1 VAVSCQID
9 GACQRGL
16 QQLVF
21 PVLAA
26 NAHHPAA
33 LTWFENHRVTWRR
46 GVQAQF
52 IGCSMTDTPTLDAL
66 PLFPLELVLFPGG
79 FMPLRIFEV
88 RYLDMVNQ
96 CEKTGAPFGVVTL
109 ARGSEVRTAAIDL
122 AGGAQASQ
130 TVFHPVGTLAR
141 ITQLSRPQ
149 PGLIM
154 INCVGAQR
162 FEVSQPE
169 LLKHGLW
176 VGQAKLLPDDQSVPI
191 PEDLLPVAS
200 ALARVLDTLKA
211 QGVMPEQMPIQ
222 PPYALH
228 DCAWVANRWCDL
240 LPMALAQKH
249 RLMTLDNPL
258 LRLELV
264 SDLLERHG
272 IAT

>member
-1 VAVSCQID
+1 
-9 GACQRGL
+9 
-16 QQLVF
+16 
-21 PVLAA
+21 
-26 NAHHPAA
+26 
-33 LTWFENHRVTWRR
+33 
-46 GVQAQF
+46 
-52 IGCSMTDTPTLDAL
+52 MTDTHALDAL
-66 PLFPLELVLFPGG
+66 PLFPLELVLYPGG
-79 FMPLRIFEV
+79 FLPLRIFEV

-96 CEKTGAPFGVVTL
+96 CEKTGTPFGVVTL
-109 ARGSEVRTAAIDL
+109 SRGSEVRTAASDP
-122 AGGAQASQ
+122 AVGARTGQE
-130 TVFHPVGTLAR
+130 VFHRVGTLAR
-141 ITQLSRPQ
+141 INQLSRPQ

-154 INCVGAQR
+154 INCTGTQR
-162 FEVSQPE
+162 FEVTQPE

-176 VGQAKLLPDDQSVPI
+176 VGQAKRLPDDQSVPI

-240 LPMALAQKH
+240 LPMALAQRH

-264 SDLLERHG
+264 SDLLERNG

>member
-1 VAVSCQID
+1 
-9 GACQRGL
+9 
-16 QQLVF
+16 
-21 PVLAA
+21 
-26 NAHHPAA
+26 
-33 LTWFENHRVTWRR
+33 
-46 GVQAQF
+46 
-52 IGCSMTDTPTLDAL
+52 MTDTHALDAL

-79 FMPLRIFEV
+79 FLPLRIFEV
-88 RYLDMVNQ
+88 RYLDMVSQ

-109 ARGSEVRTAAIDL
+109 TRGNEVRTAAGDL
-122 AGGAQASQ
+122 AGGAKTSQA
-130 TVFHPVGTLAR
+130 VFHPVGTLAR

-154 INCVGAQR
+154 ISCTGAQR
-162 FEVSQPE
+162 FEVGQTE

-176 VGQAKLLPDDQSVPI
+176 TGRAKLLRDDQSVPI

-211 QGVMPEQMPIQ
+211 QGVTPEQMPIQ

-264 SDLLERHG
+264 SDLLERNG

>member
-1 VAVSCQID
+1 
-9 GACQRGL
+9 
-16 QQLVF
+16 
-21 PVLAA
+21 
-26 NAHHPAA
+26 
-33 LTWFENHRVTWRR
+33 
-46 GVQAQF
+46 
-52 IGCSMTDTPTLDAL
+52 MTDTSSFDAL

-79 FMPLRIFEV
+79 FLPLRIFEV

-96 CEKTGAPFGVVTL
+96 CEKNDTPFGVVTL
-109 ARGSEVRTAAIDL
+109 ARGSEVRTAAGDR
-122 AGGAQASQ
+122 AGGARTGQA
-130 TVFHPVGTLAR
+130 TFHPVGTLAR
-141 ITQLSRPQ
+141 ISQLSRPQ

-154 INCVGAQR
+154 INCSGAQR
-162 FEVSQPE
+162 FEVTQPE

-176 VGQAKLLPDDQSVPI
+176 VGQARLLPEDQTVPI

-200 ALARVLDTLKA
+200 ALARMLDTLKA
-211 QGVMPEQMPIQ
+211 QGVTPEQMPIR

-240 LPMALAQKH
+240 LPMALTQKH

>member
-1 VAVSCQID
+1 
-9 GACQRGL
+9 
-16 QQLVF
+16 
-21 PVLAA
+21 
-26 NAHHPAA
+26 
-33 LTWFENHRVTWRR
+33 
-46 GVQAQF
+46 
-52 IGCSMTDTPTLDAL
+52 MTDTSSFDAL

-79 FMPLRIFEV
+79 FLSLRIFEV

-96 CEKTGAPFGVVTL
+96 CEKNDTPFGVVTL
-109 ARGSEVRTAAIDL
+109 ARGSEVRTAAGDR
-122 AGGAQASQ
+122 AGGAKTGQA
-130 TVFHPVGTLAR
+130 TFHPVGTLAR
-141 ITQLSRPQ
+141 ISQLSRPQ

-154 INCVGAQR
+154 INCSGAQR
-162 FEVSQPE
+162 FEVTQPE

-176 VGQAKLLPDDQSVPI
+176 VGQARLLPEDQTVPI

-200 ALARVLDTLKA
+200 ALARMLDTLKA
-211 QGVMPEQMPIQ
+211 QGVTPEQMPIH

-240 LPMALAQKH
+240 LPMALTQKH

-258 LRLELV
+258 LRMELV

>member
-1 VAVSCQID
+1 
-9 GACQRGL
+9 
-16 QQLVF
+16 
-21 PVLAA
+21 
-26 NAHHPAA
+26 
-33 LTWFENHRVTWRR
+33 
-46 GVQAQF
+46 
-52 IGCSMTDTPTLDAL
+52 MTDTHTLDAL

-79 FMPLRIFEV
+79 FLPLRIFEV

-96 CEKTGAPFGVVTL
+96 CEKNGTPFGVVTL
-109 ARGSEVRTAAIDL
+109 ARGAEVRTATSDL
-122 AGGAQASQ
+122 AGDAKTSQA
-130 TVFHPVGTLAR
+130 VFHPVGTLAR
-141 ITQLSRPQ
+141 IAQLSRPQ

-154 INCVGAQR
+154 INCTGVQR
-162 FEVSQPE
+162 FEVGQPE

-176 VGQAKLLPDDQSVPI
+176 TGQARLLPEDQSVPI

-211 QGVMPEQMPIQ
+211 QGVTPEQMPIQ
-222 PPYALH
+222 LPYALH

-249 RLMTLDNPL
+249 RLMMLDNPL

-264 SDLLERHG
+264 SDLLEHNG

>member
-1 VAVSCQID
+1 
-9 GACQRGL
+9 
-16 QQLVF
+16 
-21 PVLAA
+21 
-26 NAHHPAA
+26 
-33 LTWFENHRVTWRR
+33 
-46 GVQAQF
+46 
-52 IGCSMTDTPTLDAL
+52 MTDTPSIDAL
-66 PLFPLELVLFPGG
+66 PLFPLELVLFPGS
-79 FMPLRIFEV
+79 FLPLRIFEV

-109 ARGSEVRTAAIDL
+109 ARGSEVRTPAGDPT
-122 AGGAQASQ
+122 GGAKTGQE
-130 TVFHPVGTLAR
+130 VFHPEGTLAR

-154 INCVGAQR
+154 ISCIGAQR
-162 FEVSQPE
+162 FEVTQPE

-176 VGQAKLLPDDQSVPI
+176 MGKARLLPADQSVPI

-211 QGVMPEQMPIQ
+211 QGVTPEQMPIQ

-240 LPMALAQKH
+240 LPMALAQKQ

-264 SDLLERHG
+264 SDLLERNG

>member
-1 VAVSCQID
+1 
-9 GACQRGL
+9 
-16 QQLVF
+16 
-21 PVLAA
+21 
-26 NAHHPAA
+26 
-33 LTWFENHRVTWRR
+33 
-46 GVQAQF
+46 
-52 IGCSMTDTPTLDAL
+52 MTDIPSFDAL

-79 FMPLRIFEV
+79 FLPLRIFEV

-96 CEKTGAPFGVVTL
+96 CEKAGTPFGVVTL
-109 ARGSEVRTAAIDL
+109 SRGSELRTPASDPAN
-122 AGGAQASQ
+122 GARTGQEA
-130 TVFHPVGTLAR
+130 FHPVGTLAR
-141 ITQLSRPQ
+141 ITELSRPR
-149 PGLIM
+149 PGLFM
-154 INCVGAQR
+154 INCAGAQR
-162 FEVSQPE
+162 FEVTQPE

-176 VGQAKLLPDDQSVPI
+176 VGKAQLLPEDQSVPI

-211 QGVMPEQMPIQ
+211 QGVKPEQMPIQ

-249 RLMTLDNPL
+249 RLMRLDNPL

-264 SDLLERHG
+264 SDLLERNG